1 MGRDLE
7 RAVARQKHTFPPL
20 LARDCRCKL
29 DPDPETDGVIID
41 VCEQHA
47 WEASA
52 AEYRYRRLMDEE
64 IEQVVKGQGNRPG
77 PLARAVGVVGNFA
90 VAKR

>member
-1 MGRDLE
+1 MA
-7 RAVARQKHTFPPL
+7 RAVARIKATFPPL
-20 LARDCRCKL
+20 AVRECGCKL
-29 DPDPETDGVIID
+29 DPDPDTEGLIIET
-41 VCEQHA
+41 CEQHA

-64 IEQVVKGQGNRPG
+64 IEQVVKGSGNRMG
-77 PLARAVGVVGNFA
+77 PLARAAGVVGNFA